1 MRPSDSSR
9 ARRAAAL
16 PLVAVAIAVTAAAC
30 ASTASSSATTST
42 SSPAAAASA
51 TSSSA
56 APATSASA
64 TASPSESMNEAAA
77 TIGNDCG
84 MIPASGMGSMHG
96 MSMDP
101 VVVAASHNPLITTL
115 AAEIKKAGLTGTLD
129 SATDITVFAPDNEA
143 FAKLSAHDMSMMSGM
158 AELDKILKYHVVSG
172 HVTPAELAHGMTLT
186 SLEGSPLKTAKMGSV
201 YEVENAAVTCGN
213 LHTANATVY
222 IINAVLMPMH

>member
-1 MRPSDSSR
+1 MRPSDSRR
-9 ARRAAAL
+9 ARRATAM
-16 PLVAVAIAVTAAAC
+16 PLVAIALAVTAAAC
-30 ASTASSSATTST
+30 GSAASST

-51 TSSSA
+51 TSSSPA
-56 APATSASA
+56 SASTAPATSASA

-115 AAEIKKAGLTGTLD
+115 AAEIKKADLTGTLD
-129 SATDITVFAPDNEA
+129 SAKDITVFAPDNEA

-186 SLEGSPLKTAKMGSV
+186 TLEGSPLKTARMGSV

-222 IINAVLMPMH
+222 IINTVLMPMH